1 MAKGIHRYL
10 SSDHNVFSTLYKS
23 YYEQMVRI
31 ARYYV
36 GNAEMAED
44 VVSDA
49 FAKLW
54 ELRDELETIKDVRK
68 FLFVM
73 VKRKCLDELNK
84 HSYKKRDDLDSTP
97 PHLKVNIKNP
107 ETTYLNQELSE
118 RIEAALQKLP
128 EKCRIVFLLV
138 KEDKLRYKEVARQL
152 NISEKTVEMHV
163 GNALKAL
170 RKDLI
175 AYAPPP
181 KTDDKESSA
190 SIISILT
197 IVILKFF

>member
-10 SSDHNVFSTLYKS
+10 SLDHNAFSSLYKS
-23 YYEQMVRI
+23 YYRQMVRI
-31 ARYYV
+31 ARYYL
-36 GNAEMAED
+36 GSAEMAED

-54 ELRDELETIKDVRK
+54 ELRDELDTIKDARK

-84 HSYKKRDDLDSTP
+84 HSFKKRNDLDTAP
-97 PHLKVNIKNP
+97 PHFKVNVKNP

-118 RIEAALQKLP
+118 RIAAALQKLP
-128 EKCRIVFLLV
+128 EKCRTVFLLV
-138 KEDKLRYKEVARQL
+138 KEDKLKYKEVAKQL

-163 GNALKAL
+163 GNALKSL
-170 RKDLI
+170 RKELV
-175 AYAPPP
+175 AYAPHP
-181 KTDDKESSA
+181 KTGKKRSSL
-190 SIISILT
+190 SPSWL
-197 IVILKFF
+197 